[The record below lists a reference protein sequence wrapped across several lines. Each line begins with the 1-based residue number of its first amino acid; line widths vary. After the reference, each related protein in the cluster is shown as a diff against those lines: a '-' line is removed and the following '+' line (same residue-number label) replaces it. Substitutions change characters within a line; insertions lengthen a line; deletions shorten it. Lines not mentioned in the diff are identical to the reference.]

1 MANTKNAIQYLLS
14 IKDGEPKKITN
25 FINNEFVET
34 DTYIDSINPA
44 TGKVW
49 LKVPNST
56 SIDIDNAANIGEDAF
71 KIWRKMSIQKRCEL
85 LVKISNIIEENLE
98 EFAIIESRD
107 QGKPISLAKIIDI
120 PRAIHNFRFFA
131 STIVGKTTVSTNN
144 TFPVKSINYVKNDA
158 IGVAGL
164 ISPWNLP
171 LYLLTFKL
179 APALVCGNCVI
190 CKPSEIT
197 SATAWLLCHAFKD
210 AGFPCGVVN
219 MIFGDGINAGEA
231 LVRHPKIPI
240 ISFTGSTKI
249 GKHINTIAAPM
260 LKKVSLEMGGKNCGI
275 VFPSVDINEVV
286 PQIARSCFIN
296 QGEICLCTERLFIH
310 KEIYDEFIKR
320 FVNETNNMTV
330 GDPTENYT
338 LGAIV
343 SKVHFDKIMSY
354 IDAAKNDPSINILCG
369 GQYKYENGHKCENG
383 YFIRPTI
390 IAGADDYSKFMKEE
404 IFGPIVC
411 VTTFSTIEEV
421 IERANNTPYGLS
433 ATVWSK
439 NSDELQTVGDELRVG
454 TCWLNCWLVRDLNMP
469 FGGTKESGIGRE
481 GAEDS
486 IHFYTEQKTICL
498 KF

>member
-14 IKDGEPKKITN
+14 SNDNEPKKISN
-25 FINNEFVET
+25 FINNQFIET
-34 DTYIDSINPA
+34 NYYIDSINPA

-56 SIDIDNAANIGEDAF
+56 SNDINNAANIGEEAF
-71 KIWRKMSIQKRCEL
+71 KIWKKIPIQKRCEL
-85 LVKISNIIEENLE
+85 LINVSNIIEDNFE

-107 QGKPISLAKIIDI
+107 QGKPISLAKAIDI
-120 PRAIHNFRFFA
+120 PRAIYNFRFFA
-131 STIVGKTTVSTNN
+131 SSIIGKTTTSTNN
-144 TFPVKSINYVKNDA
+144 MLPVRSINYVKNDS
-158 IGVAGL
+158 IGIAGL

-179 APALVCGNCVI
+179 APALICGNCVI

-197 SATAWLLCHAFKD
+197 SATAWLLCHTFID
-210 AGFPCGVVN
+210 AGFPSGVVN
-219 MIFGDGINAGEA
+219 MIFGDGVNAGEA
-231 LVRHPKIPI
+231 LIRHPKIPI

-249 GKHINTIAAPM
+249 GKHINEVVAPM
-260 LKKVSLEMGGKNCGI
+260 LKKISLEMGGKNSCI
-275 VFPSVDINEVV
+275 VFPSVDMDEVI
-286 PQIARSCFIN
+286 PQIAKSCFIN

-310 KEIYDEFIKR
+310 QDIYDEFIEK
-320 FVNETNNMTV
+320 FVNETNKMTV

-343 SKVHFDKIMSY
+343 SKMHFDKVMSY
-354 IDAAKNDPSINILCG
+354 INDAKNDSSLHVLCG
-369 GQYKYENGHKCENG
+369 GQYKYEKGHKCENG
-383 YFIRPTI
+383 YFIKPTI
-390 IAGADDYSKFMKEE
+390 IAGAKDDSKYMKEE
-404 IFGPIVC
+404 IFGPVVC
-411 VTTFSTIEEV
+411 VTKFSTIEEV

-433 ATVWSK
+433 ASVWSK
-439 NSDELQTVGDELRVG
+439 NSNELQIVGDELRVG